1 MRLAT
6 TAFVLLCLLAPLARA
21 QDTAQRRVVLT
32 SGRTFVGLVQDERAD
47 PLVLVGSDGL
57 RREFPRADVVEVGP
71 LIRGRFFRT
80 DPVRTRHLFLPTAR
94 TIGGSTARVGLAPY
108 PEVVYGV
115 SDRVDLNATGYLL
128 ATSSD
133 FGISPL
139 VGVKATVVEQ
149 PGLAVALGASAIAT
163 FGGQTTYYDIDPNGT
178 PILREEGGT
187 DFLAVPYAVATFGDA
202 TRSATLAIGGLLGR
216 FGDGVGSNEV
226 ADGVVVGVGGELQVT
241 NGVKLFAEA
250 YVPFGAGDSG
260 LLVIP
265 GVRFFG
271 DRFSFDVVG
280 FLATDFNETIGFVPI
295 PARVSYT
302 F

>member
-1 MRLAT
+1 MRLLVSALS
-6 TAFVLLCLLAPLARA
+6 ALVLLAPLARA
-21 QDTAQRRVVLT
+21 QDAAQRRVVLT
-32 SGRTFVGLVQDERAD
+32 SGRTFVGLVQDEQAD
-47 PLVLVGSDGL
+47 PLVLIGADGL
-57 RREFPRADVVEVGP
+57 RREFRQADIVEVGP

-94 TIGGSTARVGLAPY
+94 TVGGGAGRIGLSPY

-115 SDRVDLNATGYLL
+115 TDRVDLNATGYLL
-128 ATSSD
+128 ASSDD

-139 VGVKATVVEQ
+139 VGAKATVVEQ
-149 PGLAVALGASAIAT
+149 PGLAVAIGASAIAT
-163 FGGQTTYYDIDPNGT
+163 FDSPTTYYDVDGT
-178 PILREEGGT
+178 PLPGTEGGT
-187 DFLAVPYAVATFGDA
+187 EFLAVPYAVATFGDA
-202 TRSATLAIGGLLGR
+202 TRSASVAVGGLI
-216 FGDGVGSNEV
+216 GSFDDAIEV
-226 ADGVVVGVGGELQVT
+226 ADGVVVGVGGELQIS
-241 NGVKLFAEA
+241 NGVKLFAEG

-280 FLATDFNETIGFVPI
+280 FLATDFTNTVGFVPI